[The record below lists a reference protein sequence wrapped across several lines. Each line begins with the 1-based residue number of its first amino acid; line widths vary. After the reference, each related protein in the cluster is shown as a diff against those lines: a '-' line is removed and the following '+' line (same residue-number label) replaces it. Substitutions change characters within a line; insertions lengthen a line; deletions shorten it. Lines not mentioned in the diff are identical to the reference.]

1 MDWSV
6 VFDNY
11 PVFLQGLWATVQLS
25 AVSAVF
31 ALMGGLGIA
40 LMRISRFRVL
50 RIIASAYINVLR
62 SIPPFALIIYVYYGI
77 AIAVGINFSPFAA
90 GVLALSL
97 QYAAWIAEVY
107 RSGIQAVP
115 GGQAEAAQSLGFSN
129 TQTFFTIVLPQAL
142 RIVIPPLGNN
152 VVGLIKDSSL
162 VSYIGVAELIRTS
175 QLLVSTTFRPFEV
188 YTATII
194 IYLVL
199 TIVISQLFGIVERR
213 HATGRDALARG
224 RHISKARSARLVQLR
239 DLARTSG

>member
-6 VFDNY
+6 VFDNA
-11 PVFLQGLWATVQLS
+11 PVFLEGLVKTVQLS

-31 ALMGGLGIA
+31 SLVGGLGIA
-40 LMRISRFRVL
+40 LLRISRYRIL
-50 RIIASAYINVLR
+50 RLIAAAYINVLR

-77 AIAVGINFSPFAA
+77 AIAVGINFSPFVA

-97 QYAAWIAEVY
+97 QYTAWIAEVY

-129 TQTFFTIVLPQAL
+129 TQAFFTVVLPQAL

-175 QLLVSTTFRPFEV
+175 QLLVSKTFRPFEV

-199 TIVISQLFGIVERR
+199 TIAISQVFGILERR
-213 HATGRDALARG
+213 HAVGREALG
-224 RHISKARSARLVQLR
+224 RRRHTSKARAARIAQLQ

>member
-6 VFDNY
+6 VFDNI
-11 PVFLQGLWATVQLS
+11 PVFLNGLKMTVALS
-25 AVSAVF
+25 ATAAVF
-31 ALMGGLGIA
+31 ALVGGLGIA
-40 LMRISRFRVL
+40 IMRIARFRAL
-50 RIIASAYINVLR
+50 RLISAAYINVLR

-77 AIAVGINFSPFAA
+77 AIATGINFSPFVA

-107 RSGIQAVP
+107 RAGIQAVP
-115 GGQAEAAQSLGFSN
+115 GGQTEAAHSLGFSN
-129 TQTFFTIVLPQAL
+129 IQTFFTIVLPQAL

-175 QLLVSTTFRPFEV
+175 QLLVSKSFRPFEV

-199 TIVISQLFGIVERR
+199 TIAISQIFGILERR
-213 HATGRDALARG
+213 HAVGREALGRKRHTSRTRAAR
-224 RHISKARSARLVQLR
+224 IVQLQE
-239 DLARTSG
+239 LARTSG